1 MPEHFANYIRIGRY
15 KCFENFSVDGL
26 KRVNLISGKN
36 NVGKTALMEAM
47 YVTSLAKDV
56 PHLFASFWLLHQNRN
71 RAESVEQALTDDD
84 LVAHIKQ
91 HSELINCKTNLND
104 VSFEYQKPKLEKLY
118 ICRINDRET
127 VFTEGEVNIASII
140 KSMKAI
146 DDASFIPNVRDSQ
159 ADIIFAYARVQEKDR
174 ESDVNA
180 FVTRF
185 DDSIENVK
193 VIGDAVQ
200 CKVPSR
206 DGGFEY
212 RSLNEFGDGLR
223 HYLSVI
229 TELFA
234 AENTYIFID
243 ELDNGIHYTLLDQ
256 LWEIIL
262 TLSKELNVQVFAT
275 THSKECIESYC
286 RVAKKL
292 DEREVSLITLVK
304 NKSQQIKAIVRD
316 FDMLTDSIDDNRE
329 VRGW

>member
-1 MPEHFANYIRIGRY
+1 MPEHFANYIKIGRY
-15 KCFENFSVDGL
+15 KCFENFSVEGL

-36 NVGKTALMEAM
+36 NVGKTALMEAL
-47 YVTSLAKDV
+47 YVSSLAKDV
-56 PHLFASFWLLHQNRN
+56 PNLFASFWLLHQYRN
-71 RAESVEQALTDDD
+71 RAESVEQALTDEE
-84 LVAHIKQ
+84 LVAYIKQ
-91 HSELINCKTNLND
+91 RSEFINCQTNLNE

-118 ICRINDRET
+118 ICRINHEET
-127 VFTEGEVNIASII
+127 VFKEGELNIASII
-140 KSMKAI
+140 KSMKVVEG
-146 DDASFIPNVRDSQ
+146 ASFIPSVRDSQ

-180 FVTRF
+180 FISRF

-229 TELFA
+229 TNMFA
-234 AENTYIFID
+234 AENRYIFID

-256 LWEIIL
+256 LWVIIL

-292 DEREVSLITLVK
+292 DEQDVSLITLVK
-304 NKSQQIKAIVRD
+304 NKEQQIKAIVRD
-316 FDMLTDSIDDNRE
+316 FEMLTDSLDDNRE

>member
-1 MPEHFANYIRIGRY
+1 MPEHFADYIKVDRY
-15 KCFENFSVDGL
+15 KCFENFSIEGL

-47 YVTSLAKDV
+47 CLSSLAKDV
-56 PHLFASFWLLHQNRN
+56 SHLVDS
-71 RAESVEQALTDDD
+71 
-84 LVAHIKQ
+84 
-91 HSELINCKTNLND
+91 LIP
-104 VSFEYQKPKLEKLY
+104 S
-118 ICRINDRET
+118 
-127 VFTEGEVNIASII
+127 
-140 KSMKAI
+140 
-146 DDASFIPNVRDSQ
+146 VRDSE
-159 ADIIFAYARVQEKDR
+159 AGIIRSYTRVQAKER

-180 FVTRF
+180 FIARF

-229 TELFA
+229 TNMFA
-234 AENTYIFID
+234 AENECIFID

-256 LWEIIL
+256 FWEIIL

-275 THSKECIESYC
+275 THSKECIESCC
-286 RVAKKL
+286 RVTKKL
-292 DEREVSLITLVK
+292 DEREVSLITLVR
-304 NKSQQIKAIVRD
+304 NKSQQAKAIVRD